1 MRSTPLSVLGRH
13 MLLELCFLF
22 LANVIYCRDFKID
35 LEHKQASVEIPL
47 IKDAFW
53 IDSRLGMK

>member
-1 MRSTPLSVLGRH
+1 